1 MLFTWLLFAYLFVTT
16 AAAAGPF
23 NCQYDI
29 DMYNC
34 VNINC
39 KGQKRL
45 TKIPPTLSQLI
56 NIDKGK
62 LNE

>member
-39 KGQKRL
+39 KGLHLQSL
-45 TKIPPTLSQLI
+45 ASY
-56 NIDKGK
+56 
-62 LNE
+62 